1 MMFMS
6 PWIRPHR
13 HTPRAWPRVQ
23 VCPPE
28 LLSTVAGEGWLAAL
42 RQLFTRETAIVSR
55 QPKALRRLPTAR
67 EDFVAAVADIRRG
80 TDLRERLAH
89 ARSLR
94 ELWHLR
100 AEVYHLVSLHF
111 DQDEADLRLSRL
123 NRHFPTRSPSSGFGP
138 LF

>member
-1 MMFMS
+1 MTL
-6 PWIRPHR
+6 WIRPHR
-13 HTPRAWPRVQ
+13 HTPRAWPRVE

-28 LLSTVAGEGWLAAL
+28 LLSTVVDRGWLATL
-42 RQLFTRETAIVSR
+42 RQLLTRQPVVASR
-55 QPKALRRLPTAR
+55 QPNALRRLPTAR
-67 EDFVAAVADIRRG
+67 EDFVAAVADMLPAA

-123 NRHFPTRSPSSGFGP
+123 NRHFPTRSPRSGFGP